1 MKISAAQAYCILDT
15 VGSSILTKSGEISVS
30 YLLELPEAYSLDR
43 SDLEERHNELFRAFQ
58 YVRTGFIHKQDVFLR
73 RKFKPEYVIEGEGY
87 IQTAERKYFDGRE
100 YLHHFCILSFTLSG
114 LQSLEKAYQANP
126 LAYSEKLAK
135 ADRDRL
141 AEFLESVE
149 SAVSIIRNIR
159 GTQIRPLNV
168 AEVKQH
174 LFRYVNGFHDDEG
187 LRDIQCSDMI
197 RIGQKKGIFFAVC
210 DERYL
215 PDRMKVYVTDSTLQE
230 ANSQLY
236 MSMLERIGVH
246 VPCSHVVNQIW
257 KFAGG
262 SYREELAERV
272 KLFGRYREFD
282 KAIKSRYDGLASYE
296 QESVPNILRIKANR
310 KSFSKQT
317 TVSVATEG
325 GFFYS
330 FNVTY
335 ADSLEHTNYFLPD
348 MSSIRPDTIYL
359 NEVSQTH
366 LIAPEKV
373 IYIDY
378 GDTCIQ
384 VSKAENT
391 ENIVRMIAATGKV
404 EEFPRQ
410 TNVSLATEGGKFYT
424 FNVDYRQQPEA
435 FVYEIGEKRPEKKAN
450 VILTDNIIPAGER
463 DQVMSRVYNAK
474 RGIFNKGIVRNKIV
488 FSVNNLHIYDN
499 LLLFTF
505 EIENKSKL
513 PYDID
518 YIRYYIIDK
527 KTAKLTASQEVDQQA
542 LFSENYSPRI
552 EGNGRMKYVIA
563 FDKFTIPDEKVFR
576 IEINEKNGGRHVLF
590 DLENS
595 DIVNVEDI

>member
-1 MKISAAQAYCILDT
+1 MDKATKTKIILFASLGIFVLVVLAVTLALTGKGDNREEDGSVNTSLRAQQQSDFTLDDMMNTDGRPEYENFTDEVYRERSGAMYREDPEVIALQEQLRQNQRADSLKAAAAMKRRTAKARPKKETPKKEEPERT
-15 VGSSILTKSGEISVS
+15 VGRFFSGEEPENKGNTIEAIVSGDQKITNGSV
-30 YLLELPEAYSLDR
+30 
-43 SDLEERHNELFRAFQ
+43 
-58 YVRTGFIHKQDVFLR
+58 I
-73 RKFKPEYVIEGEGY
+73 
-87 IQTAERKYFDGRE
+87 
-100 YLHHFCILSFTLSG
+100 
-114 LQSLEKAYQANP
+114 
-126 LAYSEKLAK
+126 KL
-135 ADRDRL
+135 
-141 AEFLESVE
+141 V
-149 SAVSIIRNIR
+149 
-159 GTQIRPLNV
+159 
-168 AEVKQH
+168 
-174 LFRYVNGFHDDEG
+174 
-187 LRDIQCSDMI
+187 
-197 RIGQKKGIFFAVC
+197 
-210 DERYL
+210 
-215 PDRMKVYVTDSTLQE
+215 TLQE
-230 ANSQLY
+230 MQLPGG
-236 MSMLERIGVH
+236 MVINKGTAVFGVVKLAQDRINITVESVRIGNSIYEMQKTV
-246 VPCSHVVNQIW
+246 
-257 KFAGG
+257 
-262 SYREELAERV
+262 YDR
-272 KLFGRYREFD
+272 
-282 KAIKSRYDGLASYE
+282 DGLPGIYVPLNIKAEATKEAADEVVSDMNVTSYGTDVLSTGVNAVSNAAKSVFRKKNN
-296 QESVPNILRIKANR
+296 QAVTDFVAVDNPESVPNILRIKANR

>member
-210 DERYL
+210 DER
-215 PDRMKVYVTDSTLQE
+215 
-230 ANSQLY
+230 
-236 MSMLERIGVH
+236 
-246 VPCSHVVNQIW
+246 
-257 KFAGG
+257 
-262 SYREELAERV
+262 
-272 KLFGRYREFD
+272 
-282 KAIKSRYDGLASYE
+282 
-296 QESVPNILRIKANR
+296 
-310 KSFSKQT
+310 
-317 TVSVATEG
+317 
-325 GFFYS
+325 
-330 FNVTY
+330 
-335 ADSLEHTNYFLPD
+335 
-348 MSSIRPDTIYL
+348 
-359 NEVSQTH
+359 
-366 LIAPEKV
+366 
-373 IYIDY
+373 
-378 GDTCIQ
+378 
-384 VSKAENT
+384 
-391 ENIVRMIAATGKV
+391 
-404 EEFPRQ
+404 
-410 TNVSLATEGGKFYT
+410 
-424 FNVDYRQQPEA
+424 
-435 FVYEIGEKRPEKKAN
+435 
-450 VILTDNIIPAGER
+450 
-463 DQVMSRVYNAK
+463 
-474 RGIFNKGIVRNKIV
+474 
-488 FSVNNLHIYDN
+488 
-499 LLLFTF
+499 
-505 EIENKSKL
+505 
-513 PYDID
+513 
-518 YIRYYIIDK
+518 
-527 KTAKLTASQEVDQQA
+527 
-542 LFSENYSPRI
+542 
-552 EGNGRMKYVIA
+552 
-563 FDKFTIPDEKVFR
+563 
-576 IEINEKNGGRHVLF
+576 
-590 DLENS
+590 
-595 DIVNVEDI
+595 

>member
-1 MKISAAQAYCILDT
+1 MDKATKTKIILFASLGIFVLVVLVVTLALTGKGDNREEDGSVNTSLRAQQQSDFTLDDMMNT
-15 VGSSILTKSGEISVS
+15 DG
-30 YLLELPEAYSLDR
+30 R
-43 SDLEERHNELFRAFQ
+43 
-58 YVRTGFIHKQDVFLR
+58 
-73 RKFKPEYVIEGEGY
+73 PEYENFTDEVYRERSGAMYREDPEVI
-87 IQTAERKYFDGRE
+87 A
-100 YLHHFCILSFTLSG
+100 
-114 LQSLEKAYQANP
+114 
-126 LAYSEKLAK
+126 
-135 ADRDRL
+135 
-141 AEFLESVE
+141 
-149 SAVSIIRNIR
+149 
-159 GTQIRPLNV
+159 
-168 AEVKQH
+168 
-174 LFRYVNGFHDDEG
+174 
-187 LRDIQCSDMI
+187 
-197 RIGQKKGIFFAVC
+197 
-210 DERYL
+210 
-215 PDRMKVYVTDSTLQE
+215 LQE
-230 ANSQLY
+230 QL
-236 MSMLERIGVH
+236 RQ
-246 VPCSHVVNQIW
+246 NQ
-257 KFAGG
+257 
-262 SYREELAERV
+262 R
-272 KLFGRYREFD
+272 
-282 KAIKSRYDGLASYE
+282 
-296 QESVPNILRIKANR
+296 
-310 KSFSKQT
+310 
-317 TVSVATEG
+317 
-325 GFFYS
+325 
-330 FNVTY
+330 